1 MLAVSERI
9 TGLNGTHDQTI
20 WHKPVGRIV
29 DEWQNI
35 ACSTTEGILSPR
47 AKEDVPIRLDRE
59 NEAWCTDCL
68 NLRRQQPTTQEPPR

>member
-9 TGLNGTHDQTI
+9 DGCNGTPDQTI
-20 WHKPVGRIV
+20 WHKPVGRII

-47 AKEDVPIRLDRE
+47 SKQNVPIRLE
-59 NEAWCTDCL
+59 KKNERWCPDCL
-68 NLRRQQPTTQEPPR
+68 AFHRQQPTTQEPPR